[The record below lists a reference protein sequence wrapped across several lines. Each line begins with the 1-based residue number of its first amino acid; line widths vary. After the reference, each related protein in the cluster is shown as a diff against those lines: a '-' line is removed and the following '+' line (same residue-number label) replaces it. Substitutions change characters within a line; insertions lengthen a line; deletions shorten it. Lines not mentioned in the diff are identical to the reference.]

1 MSDGQE
7 GSPCAEPQGD
17 RENEE
22 QQSEDQDVKEHN
34 TRSESFK
41 SLFRAESL
49 RDQGTEIKP
58 LEAETWFFKGVSGK
72 EAERVILQPENKEGT
87 FLIRESQSKKGCY
100 ALLVKHWDPKLDFR
114 VMSYKVSN
122 RPSGYYINPRVK
134 FISLSELVKYYHRNA
149 NGLCQRLASPP
160 LKKSQSISKTDG
172 FEIPRKCVLLQSKR
186 EVGHFAEGRMRLNG
200 NNVRVSVKM
209 QSVEGTPNQA
219 FLREVSI
226 RKVLQHGRLVQLLAV
241 VTQSQPMLI
250 ITEFMSQG
258 NLNSYLRSDLG
269 RQLELVLLIDFAL
282 QVLDGMLYMEENAYV
297 HRDLRSAN
305 ILLNGNLECKIGD
318 FSLTQKLKEQRY
330 ILLKDEKVAVKWT
343 APEVFREETHTTKS
357 DVWSFGIFLMELVT
371 FGQTPYPGLTFAQTV
386 QFLESGLRM
395 QRPLGCPEE
404 LYYVMLMC
412 WEEEPCSRPSFQLLR
427 DLLQNL

>member
-186 EVGHFAEGRMRLNG
+186 EVGHFAEGRMR
-200 NNVRVSVKM
+200 
-209 QSVEGTPNQA
+209 
-219 FLREVSI
+219 
-226 RKVLQHGRLVQLLAV
+226 
-241 VTQSQPMLI
+241 
-250 ITEFMSQG
+250 

>member
-17 RENEE
+17 REHEE

-49 RDQGTEIKP
+49 RDQGTDSKP
-58 LEAETWFFKGVSGK
+58 LEEETWFFKGLSGK
-72 EAERVILQPENKEGT
+72 EAERIILQPENKEGT

-134 FISLSELVKYYHRNA
+134 FISLPELVKYYHR
-149 NGLCQRLASPP
+149 
-160 LKKSQSISKTDG
+160 
-172 FEIPRKCVLLQSKR
+172 
-186 EVGHFAEGRMRLNG
+186 LNG
-200 NNVRVSVKM
+200 TNVRVSVKM
-209 QSVEGTPNQA
+209 QSVDGTPNQA

-226 RKVLQHGRLVQLLAV
+226 RKALQHDRLVQLLAV

-371 FGQTPYPGLTFAQTV
+371 FGQTPYPGLTFLQTV

-404 LYYVMLMC
+404 LYHVMLMC
-412 WEEEPCSRPSFQLLR
+412 WGEEPCSRPSFQLLR

>member
-87 FLIRESQSKKGCY
+87 FLIRESQSKKG
-100 ALLVKHWDPKLDFR
+100 
-114 VMSYKVSN
+114 
-122 RPSGYYINPRVK
+122 
-134 FISLSELVKYYHRNA
+134 NA